1 VEEGEIIGYVGPN
14 GAGKSTTI
22 KMLTGILVPTSGTI
36 EVAGL
41 VPYKQ
46 RKRNSFNIGV
56 VFGQR
61 SQLWW
66 DLPLIESFKL
76 IARMY
81 NIPSS
86 RLHQNLDYFV
96 NLLGIDK
103 FIETPVRQL
112 SLGQRMCGDLV
123 AAMLYEPRILYLDE
137 PTIGLDIVA
146 NAVEKN
152 LEGDSWIIGPT

>member
-1 VEEGEIIGYVGPN
+1 
-14 GAGKSTTI
+14 
-22 KMLTGILVPTSGTI
+22 
-36 EVAGL
+36 
-41 VPYKQ
+41 
-46 RKRNSFNIGV
+46 
-56 VFGQR
+56 
-61 SQLWW
+61 
-66 DLPLIESFKL
+66 
-76 IARMY
+76 MY